1 MSIVFPCGLTEALV
15 CEAGVQGQIKR
26 HLSLLGPPVLNIY
39 KAGEK
44 PRGWWAS
51 EPVDNPCWS

>member
-39 KAGEK
+39 KAG
-44 PRGWWAS
+44 GGTTFL
-51 EPVDNPCWS
+51 VGQ